1 MLISGDTTTI
11 SAAEAL
17 LQAAPT
23 SPEESWDNAHTLWPR
38 GHWTVAWILTRALEK
53 GH

>member
-1 MLISGDTTTI
+1 MHFLMLISGDTTTV

-23 SPEESWDNAHTLWPR
+23 SPEESWDNAHTLAS
-38 GHWTVAWILTRALEK
+38 GALDC
-53 GH
+53 GLNSHQGT